1 MYFAESSTPDFSQ
14 EIFVSCLINV
24 FQDCSTAWE
33 ANVSWWGKALGGAM
47 GFLIGGP
54 LGALIGV
61 ALGHGLDRKAAEYTL
76 HVLHGGLNPG
86 DQQRVQA
93 AFFTATFSVMGH
105 VAKVDG
111 RVCRDE
117 IEIARLV
124 MDRLNLSAELKQAA
138 MRLFNEGKRVDFPL
152 SQVLAQF
159 KQECQRR
166 RSLLRMFLEVLL
178 QAAYADG
185 VMHPAERVLL
195 LRVSG
200 ELGFSVAEFGQLE
213 AMLAAARGF
222 EAGTGRAAQD
232 NRPSLADAYSVLNVT
247 ARSSDDEIKK
257 AYRRLLSQ
265 HHPDKLVAKGLPEE
279 MMKMAA
285 ERTHQIRSAYER
297 IREERGF

>member
-1 MYFAESSTPDFSQ
+1 M
-14 EIFVSCLINV
+14 
-24 FQDCSTAWE
+24 
-33 ANVSWWGKALGGAM
+33 SWWGKALGGAM

-54 LGALIGV
+54 LGALVGA
-61 ALGHGLDRKAAEYTL
+61 ALGHGVDRKAAEYTL

-111 RVCRDE
+111 RVCQDE
-117 IEIARLV
+117 IEIARRV
-124 MDRLNLSAELKQAA
+124 MERLNLGPELKQAA
-138 MRLFNEGKRVDFPL
+138 MRLFNEGKRADFPL
-152 SQVLAQF
+152 QQILAQF

-185 VMHPAERVLL
+185 VMHPAERILL

-200 ELGFSVAEFGQLE
+200 ELGFSAAEFGQLE
-213 AMLAAARGF
+213 GMIAAARGF
-222 EAGTGRAAQD
+222 DVGAGRAAQT
-232 NRPSLADAYSVLNVT
+232 NKPSLADAYATLNVT
-247 ARSSDDEIKK
+247 AEAGDEDIKK

-279 MMKMAA
+279 MMKMAT

-297 IREERGF
+297 IRETRGF